1 MSKAILLKEN
11 GANKAVEATGY
22 RRITA
27 NVGGKRKTKKADNIG
42 VGVGIGIGVEKE
54 IGMASGH
61 EKLGQR
67 GYAVCEEPGEY
78 RTAEIDPDTD
88 SDPDPERSSDRQPPT
103 TGGRRRNTAPQCRRV
118 CRAWHVTSGV
128 QVNVCD
134 EA

>member
-1 MSKAILLKEN
+1 MRSWE
-11 GANKAVEATGY
+11 
-22 RRITA
+22 RRFAPPHTA
-27 NVGGKRKTKKADNIG
+27 DVGGKRKTKKADNIG

-67 GYAVCEEPGEY
+67 GYAVGEEPGEY

-118 CRAWHVTSGV
+118 CRGT
-128 QVNVCD
+128 
-134 EA
+134 